1 MYPDTLQKQGECCP
15 IFWYWLLWLGHWGNA
30 AQILVFAFLE
40 FGCWV
45 WGPWVLGVGFWVLGF
60 RFEVFGFGYSLD
72 HPKVA
77 KITSKSTQNRS
88 KIIKSWYL
96 GWLWAPL
103 GSPWGLLGTSWG
115 PDAQKHQKRQRCDPP
130 RRRQRSLFL
139 SIVRYFLGYCFWYQ
153 FLYHF

>member
-1 MYPDTLQKQGECCP
+1 MLPNFLILTFVVGALGECCP
-15 IFWYWLLWLGHWGNA
+15 NFSIDFFGVWVLG
-30 AQILVFAFLE
+30 L
-40 FGCWV
+40 
-45 WGPWVLGVGFWVLGF
+45 GPWVLGVGFWVLGF

-130 RRRQRSLFL
+130 RRRQRSSFL
-139 SIVRYFLGYCFWYQ
+139 SILRDFLGYCFWYQ
-153 FLYHF
+153 LLYHF